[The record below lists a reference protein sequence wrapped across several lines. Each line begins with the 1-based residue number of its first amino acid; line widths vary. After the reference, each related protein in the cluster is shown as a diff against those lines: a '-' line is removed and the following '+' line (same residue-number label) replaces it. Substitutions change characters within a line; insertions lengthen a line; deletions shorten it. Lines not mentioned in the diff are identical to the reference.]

1 MLVQTLTRLFHPLT
15 QRAPVA
21 AACLALATATSLT
34 FVLCGLSR
42 QSGLEVARL
51 GASPGGKPAMALPGA
66 ATGTI
71 VKTAKTSKVKEPAAV
86 RREARASSL
95 ASVKPHTRPVSSWN
109 IALLMLLVSLS
120 LTLAARRTPPVS
132 T

>member
-1 MLVQTLTRLFHPLT
+1 
-15 QRAPVA
+15 
-21 AACLALATATSLT
+21 
-34 FVLCGLSR
+34 
-42 QSGLEVARL
+42 
-51 GASPGGKPAMALPGA
+51 MALPGA